1 MATVVITPPGRLGL
15 PRWRELWAAREVM
28 YRFGLR
34 DVLLRYRQTAV
45 GVAWV
50 VIQPLLGAGIFALV
64 FGAVAGLPTNG
75 VPYFLFSFM
84 GMLAWNLFSQTIA
97 RSSASLVA
105 NQALVAKVF
114 FPRLLVPLSSSLGVL
129 LDYAVALALGAL
141 LLVVYGVN
149 PGWAVLLLPVW
160 TLLLLLFALGIGI
173 AASAVQV
180 KYRDVG
186 YVMPWLLQMGLYAT
200 PVAYS
205 VEATQDLPP
214 AAQWLF
220 QANPLTWFL
229 EAYRWSLLGQQVPPT
244 WQIVG
249 MVVSS
254 LLVLLGGILVFQR
267 YERQF
272 ADVI

>member
-28 YRFGLR
+28 FRFGLR

-50 VIQPLLGAGIFALV
+50 VVQPLLGAGIFALV

-97 RSSASLVA
+97 RSASSLVA
-105 NQALVAKVF
+105 NQSLVAKVF
-114 FPRLLVPLSSSLGVL
+114 FPRMLVPLSSSLGVL
-129 LDYAVALALGAL
+129 LDYTVALLLGVV

-205 VEATQDLPP
+205 VEATQDLP
-214 AAQWLF
+214 ATVQWLF

-229 EAYRWSLLGQQVPPT
+229 EAYRWSLLGQAAPPT
-244 WQIVG
+244 WQVAG
-249 MVVSS
+249 MVGAS

>member
-1 MATVVITPPGRLGL
+1 MATIVITPPGRLGL
-15 PRWRELWAAREVM
+15 PRWRELWAAREVLL
-28 YRFGLR
+28 RFGLR
-34 DVLLRYRQTAV
+34 DILLRYRQTAV

-50 VIQPLLGAGIFALV
+50 VVQPLLGAGIFALV
-64 FGAVAGLPTNG
+64 FGTVADLPTNG

-114 FPRLLVPLSSSLGVL
+114 FPRLLVPLSSALGVL
-129 LDYAVALALGAL
+129 LDYAVALGLGVVL
-141 LLVVYGVN
+141 LIVYGVS

-160 TLLLLLFALGIGI
+160 TMLLLMVALGVGV
-173 AASAVQV
+173 AAAAIQV

-205 VEATQDLPP
+205 LEALEGSPE
-214 AAQWLF
+214 AVQWLF
-220 QANPLTWFL
+220 TANPLTWFL
-229 EAYRWSLLGQQVPPT
+229 EAFRWSLLGQAAPPL

-249 MVVSS
+249 MVGAA
-254 LLVLLGGILVFQR
+254 LLVLLGGTLVFQR